1 VSYGTVH
8 RNNSGVWIIKTQ
20 PQVRL
25 RLKRVFERID
35 KRGHDFLF
43 LSDTLENC
51 RELLW
56 FLQRF
61 PMDMPEDA
69 REYLRAQAEAYD
81 ERQLT
86 IRQVLD
92 SVIVPRA
99 FTMALPPRDYQ
110 ALAAEM
116 LLRSGHLLCADD
128 VGLGKTALAIAALT
142 DPSTRPAL
150 VVALTHLQRQ
160 WVAELAKF
168 APGLRAHILKR
179 GSPYPIE
186 PFPDVIV
193 SSYHKL
199 GGWADVLA
207 PVIKTVVF
215 DEVQELRRTESQ
227 KYSAAAHLAA
237 NARYRLGLSATPIY
251 NYGSEMYAVMSCIAP
266 DALGSRQEF
275 GREWCNRGDWG
286 DKAKIDDPKAFGSYL
301 RDQGLMLR
309 RTRKDV
315 GRELPEVTRV
325 VHEIDADPHALEA
338 VSVTAAELARTILR
352 QGEAFRGQKLHA
364 SEELSML
371 LRQATGV
378 AKAPHVAAFVRLL
391 CESEGKV
398 VLYGW
403 HKAVYAVW
411 RDELDD
417 LKPVFY
423 TGDESPNE
431 KDASKQA
438 FVAGDSKV
446 LIVSLRAG
454 MGLDGLQ
461 QVCRTVVF
469 GELDWSPGVHEQCIG
484 RIHRDGQD
492 EPVLAYFLLA
502 DAGSDPVVADINGIK
517 RQQSEAIRDPHA
529 ELIEK
534 LALDGG
540 HVRRLAAAYLEQR
553 GLAA

>member
-1 VSYGTVH
+1 MSYGTV
-8 RNNSGVWIIKTQ
+8 RQNNSGMWCIKTQ

-35 KRGHDFLF
+35 KRDHDWVFLG
-43 LSDTLENC
+43 DTPENC

-61 PMDMPEDA
+61 PMDMPDEA
-69 REYLRAQAEAYD
+69 RAYLAAQAQAYD

-92 SVIVPRA
+92 AVIAPRA

-110 ALAAEM
+110 AQAAEM
-116 LLRSGHLLCADD
+116 LLRSGRLLCADD

-142 DPSTRPAL
+142 DPATRPAL

-160 WVAELAKF
+160 WVIELAKF
-168 APGLRAHILKR
+168 APGLKAHILKR

-215 DEVQELRRTESQ
+215 DEAQELRRTESR

-237 NARYRLGLSATPIY
+237 NARYCLGLSATPIY
-251 NYGSEMYAVMSCIAP
+251 NYGSEMYSVMNCIAP

-275 GREWCNRGDWG
+275 GREWCASGDWG
-286 DKAKIDDPKAFGSYL
+286 PKAKIGDPKAFGSYL

-325 VHEIDADPHALEA
+325 VHEIEANHDALEQ
-338 VSVTAAELARTILR
+338 VSITATDLARTILA
-352 QGEAFRGQKLHA
+352 QGEAFRGQKLQA

-403 HKAVYAVW
+403 HKAVYALW
-411 RDELDD
+411 RDALAE

-431 KDASKQA
+431 KDASKKA
-438 FVAGDSKV
+438 FVEGDSKV
-446 LIVSLRAG
+446 LIISLRAG

-484 RIHRDGQD
+484 RIHRDGQA
-492 EPVLAYFLLA
+492 EPVLSYFLVA
-502 DAGSDPVVADINGIK
+502 DAGSDPVVSDINGIK

-529 ELIEK
+529 DLIEK
-534 LALDGG
+534 LTVDSS
-540 HVRRLAAAYLEQR
+540 HVRRLAAEYLEQR